1 MISQFFILSPQ
12 RGDTLIFRDYRH
24 DTPRDVPD
32 LLLDRLKTWQ
42 KDHGTELDPP
52 PIFNVDGVNFLFTN
66 VQGLYFV
73 CTTKFN
79 VSPFMIYELLGR
91 IATLIKDFCGI
102 LSEECLR
109 LNSSLV
115 YELLD
120 EIIDYGYVQTTL
132 TDQLKSYVYEDP
144 IPVKRE
150 NIIIN
155 SLAKL
160 KAPGTNLGSS
170 RNRPIMHSRDE
181 RSSKQNEIYI
191 DMIEQI
197 VASFASNGMTVRAEI
212 NGSIQVK
219 SFLQENPEIRLGLNS
234 NIVLGR
240 DKVIS
245 SDKYGIV
252 FDDYKFHDSVDPT
265 DFDEYKRMI
274 IFPPEGETTIMNYR
288 ISGDISL
295 PFRVFPTLLRVPRC
309 PNRMEVTI
317 KIRADVPEDK
327 FVSKCT
333 LTVPLPR
340 ITQSVSNENTDDYND
355 QSFQYDNRAK
365 IIIWTINNLKGGT
378 EQSIKVKITGATP
391 FSAVAELEVG
401 PISLEFD
408 IPNYTC
414 SNIQIRKLKV
424 YEKNKS
430 IPPQRWIRYF
440 TISESYTCRV

>member
-12 RGDTLIFRDYRH
+12 RGDILIFRELRH
-24 DTPRDVPD
+24 DTPRDAPD

-42 KDHGTELDPP
+42 KDNGTEQDPP

-66 VQGLYFV
+66 EQGLYFV

-102 LSEECLR
+102 LSEESLR

-120 EIIDYGYVQTTL
+120 EIIDYGYVQTTS

-170 RNRPIMHSRDE
+170 SNRPITHSRDE
-181 RSSKQNEIYI
+181 RSSEVFI
-191 DMIEQI
+191 DMIERL
-197 VASFASNGMTVRAEI
+197 VASFAPNGMTAQAEI
-212 NGSIQVK
+212 DGSIQIK
-219 SFLQENPEIRLGLNS
+219 SYLQGNPEIRLALNS
-234 NIVLGR
+234 NIVFGR
-240 DKVIS
+240 DKDMS
-245 SDKYGIV
+245 SDKYGIM
-252 FDDYKFHDSVDPT
+252 FDDYKFHDSVDPS
-265 DFDEYKRMI
+265 DFDEHKRMI
-274 IFPPEGETTIMNYR
+274 IYPPEGETTIMNYR

-295 PFRVFPTLLRVPRC
+295 PFRVFPTILHVPRC
-309 PNRMEVTI
+309 PNRMDVTI
-317 KIRADVPEDK
+317 KIRADIPEDR
-327 FVSKCT
+327 FANKCT

-340 ITQSVSNENTDDYND
+340 ITQSVSKENMDGSDN
-355 QSFQYDNRAK
+355 QSFQYDDQIKNA
-365 IIIWTINNLKGGT
+365 IWTVNNLRGGT
-378 EQSIKVKITGATP
+378 AQLIKIKITGATS
-391 FSAVAELEVG
+391 FSAAADLEVG
-401 PISLEFD
+401 PIILEFD

-414 SNIQIRKLKV
+414 SNIQIRRLKV

-440 TISESYTCRV
+440 TISESYVCRV